1 MKRYALAVL
10 IIVLFTL
17 QGYCQENQASN
28 SQDASRAASSAI
40 AAPAQ
45 TASVEAANPQ
55 EISIYGEVRSV
66 NAAVSSIVVQYYDYD
81 SDNEK
86 SIEITAAN
94 NTKIEGVSTINDIRQ
109 GAWADINYTV
119 VNGKNMAKSIAVE
132 KEENAATETP
142 AS

>member
-1 MKRYALAVL
+1 M
-10 IIVLFTL
+10 
-17 QGYCQENQASN
+17 
-28 SQDASRAASSAI
+28 
-40 AAPAQ
+40 
-45 TASVEAANPQ
+45 
-55 EISIYGEVRSV
+55 

-119 VNGKNMAKSIAVE
+119 VNGKNIAKSIAVE
-132 KEENAATETP
+132 KEENAAAETP